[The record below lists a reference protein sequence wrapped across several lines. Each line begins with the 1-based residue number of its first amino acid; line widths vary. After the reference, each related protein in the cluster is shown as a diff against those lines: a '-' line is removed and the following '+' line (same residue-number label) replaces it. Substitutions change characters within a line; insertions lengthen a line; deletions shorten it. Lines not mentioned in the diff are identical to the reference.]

1 MDYNQIRTLV
11 TTLSIALF
19 IVSIMISSGAVRLE
33 ASKSISANNWCYV
46 SAFPEDRW
54 VCFQDH
60 DQCNKAYVLDL
71 FKSDSCFKG
80 NIPK

>member
-1 MDYNQIRTLV
+1 MDYNQIRTLG

-19 IVSIMISSGAVRLE
+19 IISIMISSGAVRLE
-33 ASKSISANNWCYV
+33 ASKSISSNNWCYV

-60 DQCNKAYVLDL
+60 DQCN
-71 FKSDSCFKG
+71 
-80 NIPK
+80 

>member
-1 MDYNQIRTLV
+1 MDYHQIRTLG

-19 IVSIMISSGAVRLE
+19 IISIMISSGAVRLG
-33 ASKSISANNWCYV
+33 ALKSISSNDWCYV

-54 VCFQDH
+54 VCFQDN

-71 FKSDSCFKG
+71 FKSDSCFNG
-80 NIPK
+80 NY

>member
-1 MDYNQIRTLV
+1 MDYNQIGTLG

-19 IVSIMISSGAVRLE
+19 MTSIMISSGAVRLE
-33 ASKSISANNWCYV
+33 ASKSTSNDWCYV

-71 FKSDSCFKG
+71 FKSDSCFKD
-80 NIPK
+80 NY